1 MLDMD
6 AKTKFLELKQVW
18 KKAGEVERPEIEREM
33 DAFLASLSEK
43 EKEAV
48 FEAIDS
54 DFDLM
59 HKEVTNIKE
68 VAGIR
73 DKLAPVLSVISV
85 SYLAKSYFHKTPQ
98 WFYQRLNGS
107 LVNGRPASFTAE
119 EKERLKEALQDIGHV
134 LQNTSLEIA

>member
-6 AKTKFLELKQVW
+6 AKTEFLELKQAW
-18 KKAGEVERPEIEREM
+18 KKASETERPEIERKM
-33 DAFLASLSEK
+33 DAFLVSLSEK

-48 FEAIDS
+48 FQAIDS
-54 DFDLM
+54 DFDSM
-59 HKEVTNIKE
+59 HKEVANIKE

-73 DKLAPVLSVISV
+73 DKLAPVLSAISV

-107 LVNGRPASFTAE
+107 IVNGKPASFTIE
-119 EKERLKEALQDIGHV
+119 ERVKLKEALQNIGHV
-134 LQNTSLEIA
+134 LQDTSLEIV